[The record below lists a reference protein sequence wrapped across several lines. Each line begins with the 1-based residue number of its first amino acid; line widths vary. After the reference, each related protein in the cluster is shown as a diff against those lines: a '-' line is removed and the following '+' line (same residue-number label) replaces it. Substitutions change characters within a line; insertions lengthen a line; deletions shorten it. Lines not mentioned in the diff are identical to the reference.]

1 MRVRPATLIGLLFA
15 ALGFGMA
22 MAVDRGV
29 THDWPYGARV
39 AWAVSLV
46 VCALAGIITVLVSEG
61 LVSNDLLEGV
71 GPAGERSPNMAMF
84 LGVYVGSLAVGIAL
98 AVILE
103 RQYGINAYRTILVY
117 CGGFF
122 LLGATGHP
130 WWIFATLRRPSV
142 TTSNPAIRGRR
153 KTGHSAGA
161 QGEGDVARPILATQ
175 GV

>member
-130 WWIFATLRRPSV
+130 WWIFATLRRLGWFALIESDAAMRV
-142 TTSNPAIRGRR
+142 VLGVLGTAVAAFGLVGR
-153 KTGHSAGA
+153 
-161 QGEGDVARPILATQ
+161 L
-175 GV
+175 